1 MNMNLNQ
8 IAMIQKL
15 KGGMDRFRINHPK
28 FPLFLNAVSQDA
40 LIEGTVV
47 EINVTTPEGRNY
59 CSNLRLKQEDLEFI
73 ESLKA
78 LRQS

>member
-1 MNMNLNQ
+1 MNMNFNQ

-15 KGGMDRFRINHPK
+15 KGGMDRFRVNHPK

-40 LIEGTVV
+40 LVEGTVV

-59 CSNLRLKQEDLEFI
+59 CSNLRLKQEDLELI

-78 LRQS
+78 LRQN

>member
-1 MNMNLNQ
+1 MNFNQ

-15 KGGMDRFRINHPK
+15 KGGMDRFRVNHPK

-40 LIEGTVV
+40 LVEGTVV

-59 CSNLRLKQEDLEFI
+59 CSNLRLKQEDLELI

-78 LRQS
+78 LRQN

>member
-1 MNMNLNQ
+1 MNFNQ

-15 KGGMDRFRINHPK
+15 KGGMDRFRVNHPK

-40 LIEGTVV
+40 LVEGTVV
-47 EINVTTPEGRNY
+47 EINVTTPDGRNY
-59 CSNLRLKQEDLEFI
+59 CSNLRLKQEDLELI

-78 LRQS
+78 LRQN